1 MKNGAKRIGC
11 LIGCLVMAT
20 GTLFSGCAENV
31 APDGNYSYVN
41 PPSIEKDY
49 YIPTLTDGVNIDGEK
64 DEKYGETPVSR
75 LYFNNV
81 VGERYLDT
89 WLYYGDDGLY
99 SYSYVKD
106 TEVYFEPTR
115 AIYYNSSVEL
125 FFQTDTHSSITRKSL
140 QWRVSCGGTFVKLCG
155 VTSASTYVSSKFDGL
170 CAVKTYGEINSG
182 ESEGYSVELFMPWYE
197 LLEADELESFDK
209 DTASILFMP
218 AYNRVFNANSGNE
231 IRKRTVPICSF
242 QATPYTWVK
251 TTLNENGEATGYV
264 AEGSVFGTYDGV
276 YRTHFPFDASEDD
289 GTENAKLK
297 MTTYKSSGAY
307 AFVKSDYAASGETED
322 GNSYMEVTV
331 KNIGGV
337 STSGRIGLMTY
348 FNRNRVL
355 IYTKGPKSSGADVRI
370 TIAQRNSPNTAWDW
384 SGANEYII
392 DKKGANYLTEVK
404 FAAYRSGDKL
414 YYFVNDELYYTND
427 TSKESVGS
435 NDMYFHSISEYDSCF
450 FVVYASYASAT
461 FEKYSTLNGAAA
473 TEKFNSLVNDK

>member
-1 MKNGAKRIGC
+1 MKNGAKRMGC

-31 APDGNYSYVN
+31 APDGKYSYVN

-49 YIPTLTDGVNIDGEK
+49 YNPTLTDGVNIDGEK

-75 LYFNNV
+75 LYYNNV

-89 WLYYGDDGLY
+89 WLYYGNDGLY

-125 FFQTDTHSSITRKSL
+125 FFQTDTHSAITRKSL

-170 CAVKTYGEINSG
+170 CAVKAYGEINSG

-197 LLEADELESFDK
+197 LLEANELESFDK
-209 DTASILFMP
+209 QSASILFMP

-231 IRKRTVPICSF
+231 IRKRTAPICSF

-251 TTLNENGEATGYV
+251 TTLNESGEATGYV

-307 AFVKSDYAASGETED
+307 AFVKSDYAASGA
-322 GNSYMEVTV
+322 N
-331 KNIGGV
+331 
-337 STSGRIGLMTY
+337 
-348 FNRNRVL
+348 
-355 IYTKGPKSSGADVRI
+355 VRI
-370 TIAQRNSPNTAWDW
+370 TIAQRNSPNTAWNW
-384 SGANEYII
+384 SGANDYII